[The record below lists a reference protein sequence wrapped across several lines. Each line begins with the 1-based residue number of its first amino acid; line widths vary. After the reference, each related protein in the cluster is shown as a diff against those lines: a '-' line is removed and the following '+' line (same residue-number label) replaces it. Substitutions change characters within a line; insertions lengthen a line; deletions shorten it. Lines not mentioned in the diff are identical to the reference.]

1 MVGMTFFIRALI
13 VNAFSV
19 ALSVEAFTST
29 IMPAVQFQLPSSAS
43 SLSVLTSSTARA
55 RLKRNGK
62 IITSDT
68 VLKSTLLSHST
79 FSSVSSNENGSQI
92 PLPNHSGKVAVVI
105 GSSRGIGKGIAI
117 ECALSGMTVYV
128 VGRSSRSNKN
138 AYKSMLK
145 RDLGE
150 EWNDDST
157 IERTCDDI
165 RDFIAK
171 QNTMTHPGGEAIPVS
186 CDVADQS
193 QVISLIEKVKSE
205 QGRCDLLVYSAF
217 PTPPNLSNAK
227 FRDEFWK
234 QNVEMWDPLCEV
246 GLRSAYMTCCEA
258 IPLMIDTAKL
268 SGGNSET
275 RSYNQPMIVLV
286 SSFGGRSYAFNVAYG
301 VQKAALDRL
310 ASDMSVQLKQYNVDT
325 VSLYPGVV
333 RTEGN
338 IQALKA
344 GTWDE
349 ATGGM
354 DLENNGESVRFSG
367 RAVVHLM
374 DRSNGSLEWIG
385 GSGKVGVVAE
395 LAKYVGFVDEDGR
408 RPPSIRSLRYLLSSF
423 VFPKI
428 EKEMNGGKIPDFIRN
443 NIPDYLLPWDIF
455 MSGPPPE
462 D

>member
-1 MVGMTFFIRALI
+1 MISALI
-13 VNAFSV
+13 VTAFSV
-19 ALSVEAFTST
+19 APSVEAFTSNFRSK
-29 IMPAVQFQLPSSAS
+29 VQILLPSSAS
-43 SLSVLTSSTARA
+43 SPSILTSSTFRQQ
-55 RLKRNGK
+55 LINNNKT
-62 IITSDT
+62 ITSSIASSAS
-68 VLKSTLLSHST
+68 STA
-79 FSSVSSNENGSQI
+79 NGPQI
-92 PLPNHSGKVAVVI
+92 PLPNHSGKVAIVI

-128 VGRSSRSNKN
+128 VGRSSRSDKV
-138 AYKSMLK
+138 AYKSILK

-157 IERTCDDI
+157 IERTCEDI
-165 RDFIAK
+165 QELIGK
-171 QNTMTHPGGEAIPVS
+171 QKMLSNSGGKAIPVT

-193 QVISLIEKVKSE
+193 QVKSLIEKVKSE

-246 GLRSAYMTCCEA
+246 GLRSAYMSCCET

-268 SGGNSET
+268 SSGISATQSNN
-275 RSYNQPMIVLV
+275 RPMIVLV

-310 ASDMSVQLKQYNVDT
+310 ASDMAVQLKQYNIDT

-338 IQALKA
+338 IQALRA
-344 GTWDE
+344 GTWEE

-354 DLENNGESVRFSG
+354 DLENNGETVRFSG
-367 RAVVHLM
+367 RAIVHLM
-374 DRSNGSLEWIG
+374 DSTNGSLEWIG

-395 LAKYVGFVDEDGR
+395 LAKFVGFVDEDGR
-408 RPPSIRSLRYLLSSF
+408 RPPSIRSLRYLLPSF

-428 EKEMNGGKIPDFIRN
+428 EKEINGGKIPDFIKF
-443 NIPDYLLPWDIF
+443 NIPDYLLPWDVF